1 MSHSE
6 DHLAQVERHAREGER
21 HVAHLHDIIG
31 QLEADG
37 HPRAADRARTVLATI
52 RRSLE
57 LARDHL
63 RVERAA
69 RGIEP

>member
-1 MSHSE
+1 MSQSG
-6 DHLAQVERHAREGER
+6 DRLAQAERHVREGEK
-21 HVAHLHDIIG
+21 HVAHLLVILG

-37 HPRAADRARTVLATI
+37 HPAAAERARTVLATL

-63 RVERAA
+63 RVEREA
-69 RGIEP
+69 RGTGP